1 MRQERQGTLCQSLHN
16 MFIIIFITKLIV
28 VNGFVADEDPCRSQ
42 LWLNS
47 PWLCNLHNGRIFSQ
61 SNDWQLV
68 RNMPSR
74 SSGWKGVLWLDFR
87 HFKAEERK
95 VWEAVVECCSGS
107 SLFTVVSYLP
117 SKQRVP
123 NPGYTAHTQPCLV
136 SNR

>member
-1 MRQERQGTLCQSLHN
+1 

-47 PWLCNLHNGRIFSQ
+47 PWLCHLHNGRIFSQ

-74 SSGWKGVLWLDFR
+74 SSGCTM
-87 HFKAEERK
+87 H
-95 VWEAVVECCSGS
+95 
-107 SLFTVVSYLP
+107 P
-117 SKQRVP
+117 SKERYFMVGSEAFQGRRKKGLGGSGRVLFRKLIIHS
-123 NPGYTAHTQPCLV
+123 GLV
-136 SNR
+136 PSQQAVYA

>member
-1 MRQERQGTLCQSLHN
+1 

-47 PWLCNLHNGRIFSQ
+47 PWLCHLHNGRIFSQ

-74 SSGWKGVLWLDFR
+74 SSGCTMHHSK
-87 HFKAEERK
+87 ERYFM
-95 VWEAVVECCSGS
+95 VG
-107 SLFTVVSYLP
+107 F
-117 SKQRVP
+117 
-123 NPGYTAHTQPCLV
+123 
-136 SNR
+136 